1 MIEAE
6 AKNGAAT
13 DEMDDLDRYVAERKA
28 RDPAFKEAWEQ
39 DWSDFI
45 LSSELVSLR
54 EFLQM
59 TQEDVAKKMHTTKS
73 AVSRWEKH
81 GGDIRLSTLRKLAE
95 AFGKKLKIEF
105 V

>member
-1 MIEAE
+1 MAE
-6 AKNGAAT
+6 TDITNDV
-13 DEMDDLDRYVAERKA
+13 DEMDDLDRYIAERKA
-28 RDPAFKEAWEQ
+28 RDPAFAKALEE
-39 DWSDFI
+39 DLSDFI

-54 EFLQM
+54 GFMQM

-81 GGDIRLSTLRKLAE
+81 GGDIRISTLQKMAK

>member
-1 MIEAE
+1 MSEQEEAIVD
-6 AKNGAAT
+6 
-13 DEMDDLDRYVAERKA
+13 DEMDDLDRYIEGRKTW
-28 RDPAFKEAWEQ
+28 DPEFEKEWNK

-54 EFLQM
+54 EFLKM

-73 AVSRWEKH
+73 AVSRWENH
-81 GGDIRLSTLRKLAE
+81 AEDIRLSTLKKLAKV
-95 AFGKKLKIEF
+95 FGKKLKIEF